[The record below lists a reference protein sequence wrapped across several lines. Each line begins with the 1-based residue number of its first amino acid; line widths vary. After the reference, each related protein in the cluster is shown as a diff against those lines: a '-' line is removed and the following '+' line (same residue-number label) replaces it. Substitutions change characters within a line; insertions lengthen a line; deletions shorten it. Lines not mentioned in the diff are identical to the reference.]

1 MSGAPA
7 ALDQMIDH
15 MVMGGKIA
23 LLGIPARPFP
33 FDLGKIVFRMIT
45 LKGIYGRE
53 MFETWHK
60 MLAMLESGL
69 DIRKVITARLKADDY
84 ESAFARAAGGEPGK
98 IILEWS

>member
-1 MSGAPA
+1 MPA
-7 ALDQMIDH
+7 ALGQMIDH

-45 LKGIYGRE
+45 IKGIYGRE

-69 DIRKVITARLKADDY
+69 DIRGVITHRMKADDY
-84 ESAFARAAGGEPGK
+84 AAAFALAAGGAAGK
-98 IILEWS
+98 IVLEW

>member
-1 MSGAPA
+1 
-7 ALDQMIDH
+7 
-15 MVMGGKIA
+15 
-23 LLGIPARPFP
+23 
-33 FDLGKIVFRMIT
+33 MIT